1 MDNLTT
7 RTEIPVENTSFYSR
21 ELLERAVAVFL
32 HTSWAQVK
40 DIPGGAGTAL
50 IKFRKY
56 GTLAANTTAL
66 VEGVTPSGKKLSVTD
81 VTAQVQY
88 YGDYI
93 VTTDVVNLETIDP
106 LMVETAGIL
115 GDQVGDSVDQLMR
128 DIMAAGETVQYASTA
143 TQRSEVTSA
152 MKFNSAECK
161 EAVLTLKLNLAKP
174 ITSRIDPS
182 TQYNTIPVK
191 ASFVGILHP
200 RTTSDCEDDAQWTPV
215 EKYSN
220 KSDVMPNEVGSFPY
234 VRFVETT
241 NAKFF
246 DNEGSGG
253 IDVYAT
259 IIFGKNAYAMTR
271 ISTLTLQ
278 NIVKP
283 LGSAGTED
291 PLNQRATSGWKLSF
305 VGKILQQLWIIRV
318 EHAVS

>member
-7 RTEIPVENTSFYSR
+7 RTEIPAENTSFYSR

-32 HTSWAQVK
+32 HTNWAQVK
-40 DIPGGAGTAL
+40 DIPGGSGTSL

-56 GTLAANTTAL
+56 GNIAANTTPL
-66 VEGVTPSGKKLSVTD
+66 SEGITPTGKKLSVTD
-81 VTAQVQY
+81 VTAQVLY
-88 YGDYI
+88 YGDYV
-93 VTTDVVNLETIDP
+93 VTTDVVSIETIDP
-106 LMVETAGIL
+106 LLVETAGIL
-115 GDQVGDSVDQLMR
+115 GDQVGDTVDQLMR
-128 DIMAAGETVQYASTA
+128 DVMVAGTTVQYASTA
-143 TQRSEVTSA
+143 VSRATVTSA
-152 MKFNSAECK
+152 MKFNSTECK

-174 ITSRIDPS
+174 HTSMVNPS
-182 TQYNTIPVK
+182 TGYNTVPLK
-191 ASFVGILHP
+191 PSFIGIIHP
-200 RTTSDCEDDAQWTPV
+200 RTTSDCEADAQWTPV

-220 KSDVMPNEVGSFPY
+220 KSDLMMNEVGAFPY

-241 NAKFF
+241 NAKVFEG
-246 DNEGSGG
+246 EGSGG

-259 IIFGKNAYAMTR
+259 LIFGKNAYAMTR

-283 LGSAGTED
+283 LGSAGADD

-305 VGKILQQLWIIRV
+305 VGKILQQAWILRV

>member
-1 MDNLTT
+1 MDLTT

-40 DIPGGAGTAL
+40 DIPGGSGTAL

-56 GTLAANTTAL
+56 GSLAAQTTAL
-66 VEGVTPSGKKLSVTD
+66 TEGVTPLGKKLSTSD
-81 VTAQVQY
+81 ITAQVLY
-88 YGDYI
+88 YGDY
-93 VTTDVVNLETIDP
+93 VTTTDVVSIETLDP
-106 LMVETAGIL
+106 LLVETAGIL

-128 DIMAAGETVQYASTA
+128 DVLAAGTTVQYASTA
-143 TQRSEVTSA
+143 TTRATVTSA
-152 MKFNSAECK
+152 MKFNSTECK
-161 EAVLTLKLNLAKP
+161 EAALTLKLNLAKP
-174 ITSRIDPS
+174 MTSRVDPS
-182 TQYNTIPVK
+182 TGYNTIPLK
-191 ASFVGILHP
+191 ASFVGIIHP
-200 RTTSDCEDDAQWTPV
+200 RTTADCEADSAWTPV

-220 KSDVMPNEVGSFPY
+220 KSDVMPNEVGAFPY

-241 NAKFF
+241 NAKVIPAATA
-246 DNEGSGG
+246 GG
-253 IDVYAT
+253 AVDVYCT
-259 IIFGKNAYAMTR
+259 LIMGKNAYAMTR

-305 VGKILQQLWIIRV
+305 VGKILQQPWIVRV

>member
-32 HTSWAQVK
+32 HTQFAQVK
-40 DIPGGAGTAL
+40 DIPGGSGTAL

-56 GTLAANTTAL
+56 DNLTANTTPL
-66 VEGVTPSGKKLSVTD
+66 VEGVTPTGKKLSITD
-81 VTAQVQY
+81 VTAQVLY
-88 YGDYI
+88 YGDYV
-93 VTTDVVNLETIDP
+93 VTTDVVSIETLDP
-106 LMVETAGIL
+106 ILTETAGIL
-115 GDQVGDSVDQLMR
+115 GDQVGDSLDQLMR
-128 DIMAAGETVQYASTA
+128 DIMAAGTTVQYASTA

-152 MKFNSAECK
+152 MKFNSTECK

-174 ITSRIDPS
+174 VTSRIDPS
-182 TQYNTIPVK
+182 TGYNTIPLK
-191 ASFVGILHP
+191 ASYIGIIHP
-200 RTTSDCEDDAQWTPV
+200 RTTSDCEADSAWTPV

-220 KSDVMPNEVGSFPY
+220 KSDVMMNEVGAFPY
-234 VRFVETT
+234 VRFLETT
-241 NAKFF
+241 NAKYF
-246 DNEGSGG
+246 DNEGSGS
-253 IDVYAT
+253 IDVYGT
-259 IIFGKNAYAMTR
+259 LIFGRNAYAMTR

-283 LGSAGTED
+283 LGSAGADD

-305 VGKILQQLWIIRV
+305 VGKILQQPWIIRI